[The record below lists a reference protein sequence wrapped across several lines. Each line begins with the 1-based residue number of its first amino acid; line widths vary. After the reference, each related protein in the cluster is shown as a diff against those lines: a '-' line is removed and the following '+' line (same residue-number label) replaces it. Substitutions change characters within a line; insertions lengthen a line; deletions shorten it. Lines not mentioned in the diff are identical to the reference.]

1 MASLL
6 NTSTLE
12 ILRSADETK
21 YSAPWQVISDANAS
35 AWMAIQPQ
43 YRKLNGESIEEMT
56 VQEKAVVD
64 ASHRQAARNAAAA
77 QLEQQEDILRAF
89 MLIVLDEFTLHAE
102 KVNALGQAIV
112 QGASLAAIKTALQG
126 LVALPVR
133 TERQLRDAIKAKL
146 GS

>member
-21 YSAPWQVISDANAS
+21 LSTPWLVISEQDAAT
-35 AWMAIQPQ
+35 WQAIPPQ
-43 YRKLNGESIEEMT
+43 YRKLNGEAIEEMT
-56 VQEKAVVD
+56 AQEKATVD
-64 ASHRQAARNAAAA
+64 AAHRQAARDAAAA

-89 MLIVLDEFTLHAE
+89 MLIVLDDRNVLAARMS
-102 KVNALGQAIV
+102 ALLDAID
-112 QGASLAAIKTALQG
+112 GASSLATLKTA
-126 LVALPVR
+126 VATINNPR
-133 TERQLRDAIKAKL
+133 QYDEQQLRDAIKARL

>member
-21 YSAPWQVISDANAS
+21 LGDPWTVIAERDAES
-35 AWMAIQPQ
+35 WMAISPQ
-43 YRKLNGESIEEMT
+43 YRKLAGEVIEEMT
-56 VQEKAVVD
+56 AQEKATVD
-64 ASHRQAARNAAAA
+64 ASARARARDAAAA

-89 MLIVLDEFTLHAE
+89 MLIVLDDRNVLAARLS
-102 KVNALGQAIV
+102 ALLDAID
-112 QGASLAAIKTALQG
+112 GAGSLAALKTA
-126 LVALPVR
+126 VASINNPR
-133 TERQLRDAIKAKL
+133 QYDEQQLRDAIKARL

>member
-21 YSAPWQVISDANAS
+21 LSAPWLVISEQNA
-35 AWMAIQPQ
+35 ATWQAIPPQ
-43 YRKLNGESIEEMT
+43 YRKLVGEVIEAMT
-56 VQEKAVVD
+56 QAEQDAVD
-64 ASHRQAARNAAAA
+64 ASHRQAARAAAAA

-89 MLIVLDEFTLHAE
+89 MLIVLDDRNVLA
-102 KVNALGQAIV
+102 ARLSSILDAID
-112 QGASLAAIKTALQG
+112 GASSLATLKTA
-126 LVALPVR
+126 VASINNPR
-133 TERQLRDAIKAKL
+133 QYDEQQLRDAIKARL

>member
-21 YSAPWQVISDANAS
+21 YSAPWTVLSEQNAA
-35 AWMAIQPQ
+35 AWLAIPPQ
-43 YRKLNGESIEEMT
+43 YRKLNGQAIEEMT
-56 VQEKAVVD
+56 QAEKDAVI
-64 ASHRQAARNAAAA
+64 AAQRQAARNAAAA

-89 MLIVLDEFTLHAE
+89 MLIVLDDRNVLA
-102 KVNALGQAIV
+102 ARLASLLDAID
-112 QGASLAAIKTALQG
+112 GASSLATLKTA
-126 LVALPVR
+126 VASINNPR
-133 TERQLRDAIKAKL
+133 QYDEQQLRDAIKARL

>member
-21 YSAPWQVISDANAS
+21 LSAPWTVIAEADAA
-35 AWMAIQPQ
+35 AWMAIPPQ
-43 YRKLNGESIEEMT
+43 YRKLNGEAVEEMT
-56 VQEKAVVD
+56 TQEKATVD
-64 ASHRQAARNAAAA
+64 AAARARARDAVAA

-89 MLIVLDEFTLHAE
+89 MLIVLDEFNLHAQ
-102 KVNALGQAIV
+102 KINALGAAIV
-112 QGASLAAIKTALQG
+112 NGASLAAIRTAVQQIG
-126 LVALPVR
+126 AAQER
-133 TERQLRDAIKAKL
+133 TEEQLRNAIKGKL